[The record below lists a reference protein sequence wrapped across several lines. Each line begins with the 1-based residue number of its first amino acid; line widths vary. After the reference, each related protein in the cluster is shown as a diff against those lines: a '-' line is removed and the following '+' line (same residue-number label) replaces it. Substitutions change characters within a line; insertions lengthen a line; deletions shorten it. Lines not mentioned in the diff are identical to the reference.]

1 MSGMHKLASFALVAA
16 LALPAC
22 SKKDSTTDDPKQ
34 DTTQETTQETTQ

>member
-22 SKKDSTTDDPKQ
+22 SSDDSTTDDP
-34 DTTQETTQETTQ
+34 TEETTP